1 VFYEDQHAIHTQG
14 ARMMKPPLKA
24 LIAILLLSMSPTVAA
39 PQLPEPILVG
49 AALPKPSNDGE
60 VTASFVLNANGDV
73 ISVEIENPERLL
85 DTTTIENIR
94 SWKFQI
100 PHDLY
105 RTEWR
110 YETTFRYHSREVA
123 DLEPEKLT
131 VVFESFHRVDV
142 TQDYHKISGSFIDVP
157 YHKVRSR

>member
-1 VFYEDQHAIHTQG
+1 
-14 ARMMKPPLKA
+14 MKASLKA

-39 PQLPEPILVG
+39 PQLPQPILIG
-49 AALPKPSNDGE
+49 AALPKHSNDGE

-85 DTTTIENIR
+85 DSTTHENIR
-94 SWKFQI
+94 SWKFQL

-123 DLEPEKLT
+123 DSETEKLT

-142 TQDYHKISGSFIDVP
+142 TQDFHRVIGPSFIDRAFPNQV
-157 YHKVRSR
+157 H

>member
-1 VFYEDQHAIHTQG
+1 
-14 ARMMKPPLKA
+14 MKPPLKP

-39 PQLPEPILVG
+39 PQLAEPILVG

-60 VTASFVLNANGDV
+60 VKASFVLNANGNV

-85 DTTTIENIR
+85 DTTTEENIR
-94 SWKFQI
+94 SWKFQM

-110 YETTFRYHSREVA
+110 YETTFRYYSREVA
-123 DLEPEKLT
+123 DSEPEKLT
-131 VVFESFHRVDV
+131 VVFESFHRIDVTRDFHKITSRIVDV
-142 TQDYHKISGSFIDVP
+142 PFHK
-157 YHKVRSR
+157 